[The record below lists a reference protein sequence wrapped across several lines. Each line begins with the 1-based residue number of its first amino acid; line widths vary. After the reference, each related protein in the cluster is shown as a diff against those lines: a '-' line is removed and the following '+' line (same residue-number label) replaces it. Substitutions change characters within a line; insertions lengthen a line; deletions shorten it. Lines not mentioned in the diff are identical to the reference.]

1 MIKAQQAH
9 QGIINLP
16 LVLNDRNEQQPIDMA
31 TWAEIPKLLIR
42 KYNVQY
48 HLLSYCDCIDICAL
62 YIMSFDLQGSL
73 L

>member
-16 LVLNDRNEQQPIDMA
+16 LVLNERNEQQPIDMA

-42 KYNVQY
+42 KY
-48 HLLSYCDCIDICAL
+48 HLLSYCDCIVLVIHC
-62 YIMSFDLQGSL
+62 SFHST
-73 L
+73 

>member
-16 LVLNDRNEQQPIDMA
+16 LVLNERNEQQPIDMA

-48 HLLSYCDCIDICAL
+48 HLLSYIVLVIHC
-62 YIMSFDLQGSL
+62 SFHSA
-73 L
+73 

>member
-16 LVLNDRNEQQPIDMA
+16 LVLNERNEQQPIDMA

-48 HLLSYCDCIDICAL
+48 HLLSYCDCIVLVIHC
-62 YIMSFDLQGSL
+62 SFHST
-73 L
+73 